1 MSRASSARRKPKTAS
16 ARRIK
21 NAGDAVTIRPANEAD
36 IPVVVTLIHELA
48 EYERLADKCVADAAS
63 VRRTLFGRDPTADV
77 VLAFFGEEPAGYAL
91 FFRNYSTFLSRP
103 GIYLEDLYV
112 RPALRRRGIGLA
124 LLRYLAGYALKHEYG
139 RMEWSV
145 LRWNQLAIDF
155 YRKLSAEQMDGWVT
169 FRLSG
174 DALRKV
180 GKPIASGQG

>member
-1 MSRASSARRKPKTAS
+1 MSHASSARRKRKTTS
-16 ARRIK
+16 ARRSK
-21 NAGDAVTIRPANEAD
+21 NAGDAVTIRPANEGD
-36 IPVVVTLIHELA
+36 IPLVVTLIHELA

-63 VRRTLFGRDPTADV
+63 VRRTLFGRDPTTDV

-112 RPALRRRGIGLA
+112 RPPLRRRGIGLE
-124 LLRYLAGYALKHEYG
+124 LLRYLARYALEREYG

-155 YRKLSAEQMDGWVT
+155 YRKIGAEALDGWVT

-174 DALRKV
+174 APLTELARGVD
-180 GKPIASGQG
+180 